1 MPWSPI
7 TSATAATERLKINQ
21 QRFSSL
27 GKRLLVSAILIPLAV
42 IVIYFGGY
50 IYQITIIIL
59 LMAAAWEYNK
69 LLNRM
74 DLEPATPLVLLG
86 VLALAV
92 TRSLVHFGYHSA
104 ILTLL
109 VFGSAGYHIYRYEG
123 NRDKP
128 AADFGATLSIIMYL
142 GFLGSYLI
150 SLRSLPNGM
159 WWTFLV
165 LPTVWIADSGAYLIG
180 SAIGKNKFAPKTSP
194 NKTWEGYLGGILF
207 GILGG
212 IGLTMLYNN
221 VFGAGL
227 NITPLEG
234 ALLALVLSIIIP
246 FGDLTESMI
255 KRQAAEKDSGNIFPG
270 HGGVFDRI
278 DVLLWAAPLGYYLVL
293 HAFLL

>member
-1 MPWSPI
+1 
-7 TSATAATERLKINQ
+7 
-21 QRFSSL
+21 
-27 GKRLLVSAILIPLAV
+27 V
-42 IVIYFGGY
+42 IAIYFGGY
-50 IYQITIIIL
+50 PYQILITL
-59 LMAAAWEYNK
+59 LLLIAAWEYNK
-69 LLNRM
+69 LLNKM
-74 DLEPATPLVLLG
+74 DLEPATPLVLFG
-86 VLALAV
+86 VLGIAI
-92 TRSLVHFGYHSA
+92 TRSLVQFNFNSA

-109 VFGSAGYHIYRYEG
+109 ILGIAGYHIYRYEG
-123 NRDKP
+123 NRGKP
-128 AADFGATLSIIMYL
+128 AADFAGSLSIILYV

-194 NKTWEGYLGGILF
+194 NKTWEGYLGGVLF

-212 IGLTMLYNN
+212 IGLTILYNN
-221 VFGAGL
+221 VFDAGL
-227 NITPLEG
+227 NISPLEG
-234 ALLALVLSIIIP
+234 ALLALVLSILIP

-255 KRQAAEKDSGNIFPG
+255 KRQAAVKDSGNLFPG